1 MSGNLDNGWEWVT
14 SLAYSGNTYKISQPE
29 MSLSRLALAMNGQ
42 GGVSGDMTFDHFS
55 TDLDHD
61 PALLDWLE
69 TDFKSETTT
78 RLLVWDGVI
87 NGELFELDAGT
98 VYGAFGAQYR
108 RESYQVNP
116 AENSTIL
123 YNAAGNPLP
132 NDFTFLG
139 SVNNIDESRSAAAIF
154 AEIELPISDDITV
167 NAALRYENLDTDS
180 SLDPKISVL
189 YSATDNLSLRASAS
203 TSFREP
209 SLSQFNADV
218 TNTVNLVD
226 YQLNSD
232 GTPVLDSSGNKVP
245 NASSLFIRQTTTGN
259 ADLKPE
265 EATNYNV
272 GALWSSDAFQVRLD
286 YWRIDYKDVI
296 TIESAQAVLD
306 QDPNGPTIVRQ
317 DPNDPSST
325 LAGISTDYFNAATID
340 ASGIDIETSYRFDL
354 DGSSLE
360 LSAGFSRYLSYDV
373 PNADGSTYD
382 AVGKFNF
389 GSFVRSMPED
399 KGNVSA
405 HWLMDNHSVMAR
417 VDYVSSYINN
427 RQGDTIDSFT
437 PVELQYRFVTAIQEG
452 EAAFSVGV
460 QNLFDSAAPVV
471 ADGANFSYDP
481 KHHDPRGRIF
491 YAKASYT
498 F

>member
-1 MSGNLDNGWEWVT
+1 M
-14 SLAYSGNTYKISQPE
+14 
-29 MSLSRLALAMNGQ
+29 
-42 GGVSGDMTFDHFS
+42 
-55 TDLDHD
+55 
-61 PALLDWLE
+61 
-69 TDFKSETTT
+69 
-78 RLLVWDGVI
+78 
-87 NGELFELDAGT
+87 
-98 VYGAFGAQYR
+98 
-108 RESYQVNP
+108 
-116 AENSTIL
+116 
-123 YNAAGNPLP
+123 
-132 NDFTFLG
+132 
-139 SVNNIDESRSAAAIF
+139 
-154 AEIELPISDDITV
+154 
-167 NAALRYENLDTDS
+167 
-180 SLDPKISVL
+180 
-189 YSATDNLSLRASAS
+189 
-203 TSFREP
+203 
-209 SLSQFNADV
+209 
-218 TNTVNLVD
+218 
-226 YQLNSD
+226 
-232 GTPVLDSSGNKVP
+232 LDSSGNKIP

-325 LAGISTDYFNAATID
+325 LAGTSTDYFNAATID

-399 KGNVSA
+399 KGNISA

-427 RQGDTIDSFT
+427 RQGDTIDAFT

-460 QNLFDSAAPVV
+460 QNLFDRAAPVV